1 MSFLNEVERR
11 FVKSV
16 GLLYAL
22 CISFYVY
29 RILITG
35 TWRFTFILSNLLLA
49 WLGLIFGWLLAR
61 QVKGS
66 SWVSWDSLTLTVLW
80 LAFLPNTWYVL
91 TDFLHV
97 RPTGEVS
104 EIYDIVLIGT
114 LVINGFI
121 LGFTS
126 LYLVHRQL
134 IKRVSENWS
143 LLLVAGVIL
152 ISSFAIYLGRN
163 LRWNSWDVIA
173 NPSGVILSVSD
184 RIVDPLGHPR
194 ALNITGLFFI
204 LLSSIYFSIWTFF
217 HPPKSNPRTTPKQIK
232 QS

>member
-16 GLLYAL
+16 GLLSAL

-217 HPPKSNPRTTPKQIK
+217 HPHKTSRK
-232 QS
+232 